1 MFCKIK
7 TRLFYFV
14 LAAVICGGNSY
25 ADNTNYI
32 LTARQN
38 DLLKNM
44 DRISDMAANVNTTA
58 FKSEKDIFTER
69 KKTTSKN
76 ERLSFPAIG
85 NTVRDNA
92 QGGMQTTGR
101 QLDIAINGPGYF
113 MVKTPYG
120 NMFTRNGSLMVNN
133 DGTLVTHDGY
143 AISGAGGEQITLTE
157 TDVEVSIKEDGM
169 VKVGVEERG
178 QIGLFVFDDEA
189 LVERVGK
196 GLFRT
201 GQFPKL
207 AEKSVI
213 AQGMLET
220 SNVNSVTAM
229 TNLVEVSRN
238 VENIIKVAASHNDM
252 QVNMIRKMSQ

>member
-1 MFCKIK
+1 
-7 TRLFYFV
+7 
-14 LAAVICGGNSY
+14 
-25 ADNTNYI
+25 
-32 LTARQN
+32 
-38 DLLKNM
+38 
-44 DRISDMAANVNTTA
+44 
-58 FKSEKDIFTER
+58 
-69 KKTTSKN
+69 
-76 ERLSFPAIG
+76 
-85 NTVRDNA
+85 
-92 QGGMQTTGR
+92 
-101 QLDIAINGPGYF
+101 

-133 DGTLVTHDGY
+133 DGVLVSQDGY
-143 AISGAGGEQITLTE
+143 PISGAGGEQITLNE
-157 TDVEVSIKEDGM
+157 TDVAISIKQDGM
-169 VKVGVEERG
+169 VKAGNEERG
-178 QIGLFVFDDEA
+178 QIGLFVFDNEE

-201 GQFPKL
+201 SELPKL